1 MKDFTLPY
9 FGKLYPSNLAPFYQT
24 EVKIGS
30 SEIEIILNI
39 NDDTAAVEYWENIQ
53 QLLNTIIVV
62 IHRHKDYFKQVVD
75 TNESVK
81 LYAEHHIEELDA
93 DTLQKIIDCNNPNPD
108 QRIALLDSLLLTR
121 ININVEDSEEESI
134 VVFDYSISQEETQY
148 LLTCETKLH
157 GEIIAISMES

>member
-9 FGKLYPSNLAPFYQT
+9 FGKFYPTNLAPFYQT

-39 NDDTAAVEYWENIQ
+39 NDYTAVVENLENIQ
-53 QLLNTIIVV
+53 QLLNNILVV

-75 TNESVK
+75 TNVSVK

-93 DTLQKIIDCNNPNPD
+93 DTLQKLIDCNNSEPD
-108 QRIALLDSLLLTR
+108 QRIALLDSLRLTR
-121 ININVEDSEEESI
+121 INLNVEDSGEESTVI
-134 VVFDYSISQEETQY
+134 FDYSVSQEETQY
-148 LLTCETKLH
+148 LLSCETKLN
-157 GEIIAISMES
+157 GEITAISMES